1 MAEQEKKVL
10 DAENTTFEEME
21 EAEEL
26 GDAQD
31 YLKGVGIGL
40 GIVVSVVALT

>member
-1 MAEQEKKVL
+1 MSDQEKKVL
-10 DAENTTFEEME
+10 DTEDAKFEEME
-21 EAEEL
+21 SAEEM

-40 GIVVSVVALT
+40 GIVAGVVALT

>member
-1 MAEQEKKVL
+1 MDEKEKKLV

-21 EAEEL
+21 NAEEM

-40 GIVVSVVALT
+40 GIVAGVVALT